1 MQHADLVGLLRTI
14 LIIIL
19 VYYGLKII
27 GRFAFPLLMKRFM
40 GKVEKKFQEQ
50 QGQYRKQEPTSK
62 VGDTVI
68 DKKPGQH
75 KKSNDDVGE
84 YTDYEEVD

>member
-1 MQHADLVGLLRTI
+1 MQEADIVGLLRTI
-14 LIIIL
+14 LIILL

-27 GRFAFPLLMKRFM
+27 GRFVFPLLMKRFM

-50 QGQYRKQEPTSK
+50 QGHYQKQEPATK
-62 VGDTVI
+62 VGETVI
-68 DKKPGQH
+68 DKKPGQQN
-75 KKSNDDVGE
+75 KTNDNVGE